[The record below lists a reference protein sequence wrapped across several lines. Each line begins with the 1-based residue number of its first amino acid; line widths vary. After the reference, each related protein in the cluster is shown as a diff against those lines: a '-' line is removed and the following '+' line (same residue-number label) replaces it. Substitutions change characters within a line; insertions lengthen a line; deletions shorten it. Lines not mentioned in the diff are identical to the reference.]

1 MAINFTPFHFLMLFL
16 IRSMPTTDSLA

>member
-1 MAINFTPFHFLMLFL
+1 LAINFTPFHFLMLFL